1 MDVTTGDD
9 IFKHEGIR
17 QAVCEER
24 GIFEIVERSAVYPFI
39 YCILHCLSV
48 GVVTVCLP
56 LVQGSMNRRYL
67 TLTRVGDH
75 QQICAKGT
83 SIVDGTYLAL
93 FTFPDVLAPMG
104 EGENVSSETYLSN
117 AMAGSAAARLED
129 RVVPERGNRG
139 SRAKRLDAQAVI
151 SPMRGVSLI
160 GALTQR

>member
-1 MDVTTGDD
+1 
-9 IFKHEGIR
+9 
-17 QAVCEER
+17 
-24 GIFEIVERSAVYPFI
+24 
-39 YCILHCLSV
+39 LSV

-56 LVQGSMNRRYL
+56 LVQGCMNRRYL